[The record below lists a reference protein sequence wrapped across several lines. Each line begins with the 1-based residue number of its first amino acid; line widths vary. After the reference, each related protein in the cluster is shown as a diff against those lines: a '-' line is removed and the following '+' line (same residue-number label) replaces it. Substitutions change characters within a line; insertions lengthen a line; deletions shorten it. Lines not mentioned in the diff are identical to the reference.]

1 MIHDPEHVRFTAYK
15 DRTPDAEQR
24 EQALN
29 MAEAALFELVEDGD
43 WQAVSFILRT
53 FGRSRGYG
61 GATAPLSASTGPLE
75 IVVRDG

>member
-1 MIHDPEHVRFTAYK
+1 MSCEAGGELTLP
-15 DRTPDAEQR
+15 TPDRLAEQR

-53 FGRSRGYG
+53 LGRSRGYG